1 LRLSHF
7 TNHPF
12 RTFHPSP
19 CPPRHAVVF
28 LPSDESRTR
37 AAGQSGDRTR
47 DRNGTGSHSPG
58 NNSRSSRGSSRDRNR
73 DRDRDRHR
81 HRGLETDPLRDKR
94 RSNASKSYS
103 PQGLNDNDD
112 VETDTL
118 QITSQ
123 HAIGFILLSSA
134 FLLIMYFV
142 DIYFFVSILY
152 LVSAGY
158 ASSKVFFH
166 PFFMQLQ
173 RTYTAI
179 KLDVQIEDVTE
190 QDVEDEICGTALP
203 VVLSG

>member
-1 LRLSHF
+1 M
-7 TNHPF
+7 P
-12 RTFHPSP
+12 TF
-19 CPPRHAVVF
+19 PPDGIHA
-28 LPSDESRTR
+28 R
-37 AAGQSGDRTR
+37 AGGQSSGLNPLNR
-47 DRNGTGSHSPG
+47 DRNGAHSPG
-58 NNSRSSRGSSRDRNR
+58 NSSRSSRDRNRDR

-81 HRGLETDPLRDKR
+81 HRGLETDPLRGKR

-112 VETDTL
+112 VETDAL
-118 QITSQ
+118 QITPQ

-166 PFFMQLQ
+166 PFFLQLQ

-190 QDVEDEICGTALP
+190 QDVADEICGTALP